1 MQAAARAE
9 DDDLAVVRRVLQRL
23 DAEPRAALAHPVP
36 PGSCAFAC
44 ATALEAVLAR
54 DPDYLPALFMLRTL
68 CLVSPKLSTSK
79 VPMHFAR
86 HEMTQ
91 QIYRITRESHRCLAE
106 GNALAAELLETN
118 SVEYSLHF
126 AGLWAYWVREEHA
139 LAACIFRRLADAG
152 NTSGMHNLGVSHAF
166 GLGVPRDFS
175 AAAALF
181 RRAAEAG
188 HTGALFN
195 LAVCAKNGDGV
206 PRDFAAAAAMFQRA
220 AEAGDVAAVYCLA
233 RCYRSGDGVPRDDTR
248 AAVLFSL
255 AADAGDSE
263 AQVAL
268 GLCYELGAGVTRDGA
283 RAAEL
288 YALAA
293 GNDNTNAL
301 RNLGVCR
308 MHGIGVDRDEAGCGK
323 AAFNLAAMFL
333 EGELVAKDARL
344 AVKLLRRA
352 VACGCDEGKHALEV
366 LAAPE

>member
-195 LAVCAKNGDGV
+195 LGTFVTLATRKRVDLTTLQQPCARRTATAFHAISLLPLRCFSEQLK
-206 PRDFAAAAAMFQRA
+206 PATWRQSIASRA
-220 AEAGDVAAVYCLA
+220 A
-233 RCYRSGDGVPRDDTR
+233 T
-248 AAVLFSL
+248 
-255 AADAGDSE
+255 
-263 AQVAL
+263 
-268 GLCYELGAGVTRDGA
+268 A
-283 RAAEL
+283 RATAYRETTPAPPCFFPSL
-288 YALAA
+288 PTPA
-293 GNDNTNAL
+293 TPKL
-301 RNLGVCR
+301 RSRSVYVTSSAQG
-308 MHGIGVDRDEAGCGK
+308 
-323 AAFNLAAMFL
+323 
-333 EGELVAKDARL
+333 
-344 AVKLLRRA
+344 
-352 VACGCDEGKHALEV
+352 
-366 LAAPE
+366 